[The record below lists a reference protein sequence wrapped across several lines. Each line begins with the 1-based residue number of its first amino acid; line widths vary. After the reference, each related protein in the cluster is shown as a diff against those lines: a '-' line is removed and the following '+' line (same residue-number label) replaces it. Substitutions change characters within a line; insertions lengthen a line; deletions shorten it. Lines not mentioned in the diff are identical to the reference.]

1 MAVTGTTAETME
13 AVVFEEFGGPEVL
26 GLRKIAK
33 PRPGAGQIRV
43 EVRAAGVN
51 PIDHKI
57 RRGWMEELFP
67 TTLPAV
73 PGREFAGVVDAL
85 GEGVTGVAVGDEVF
99 GWGDTGSGTYAEY
112 ALSRQYVRK
121 PAALS
126 WESAAALPVA
136 TETAQRVLDLLGV
149 AEGETLLLHGAAG
162 AVGTVAAQLAVA
174 RGATVIGTASPAH
187 HERLRELGVRPVAY
201 GEGLAERLNELTSER
216 PDGSRVDAVFDAAG
230 RGALPLS
237 IELRGGTTDRVVTI
251 ADPDAASHGV
261 PFSASAVS
269 DPLPALTDHAHL
281 AAEGRLRLP
290 IAETFP
296 LTEAAKAQSLS
307 ESGHAGGKLI
317 LLPRA

>member
-1 MAVTGTTAETME
+1 ME

-26 GLRKIAK
+26 GLREIDR
-33 PRPGAGQIRV
+33 PQPGAGQIRV
-43 EVRAAGVN
+43 KVRAAGVN
-51 PIDHKI
+51 PVDYKT
-57 RRGWMEELFP
+57 RRGWMEEFFP

-73 PGREFAGVVDAL
+73 PGREFAGVVAAL

-99 GWGDTGSGTYAEY
+99 GWADRGSGTYAEY
-112 ALSRQYVRK
+112 ALARQYVRK

-149 AEGETLLLHGAAG
+149 AEGETLLLHGAGG

-187 HERLRELGVRPVAY
+187 HGRLRELGVLPVAY
-201 GEGLAERLNELTSER
+201 GDGLAERVAELTSQR
-216 PDGSRVDAVFDAAG
+216 PDGARVDAVFDAAG

-251 ADPDAASHGV
+251 ADPDAATHGV

-269 DPLPALTDHAHL
+269 DPLPALADHARL

-290 IAETFP
+290 VAETFP
-296 LTEAAKAQSLS
+296 LADAAKAQELS